1 MQKYKLL
8 NNIFG
13 WLMFFF
19 AAVVYTLTME
29 TSGSFWD
36 CGEFISG
43 CYRLQVVHPP
53 GAPFFLM
60 LGRLFTLLGGED
72 GSRIAMMVNWMSAL
86 ATAGAVMF
94 TFWTTTALAKKF
106 LMRDNNYSDGKI
118 FTVIGAG
125 LIAATSCTFL
135 DSLWFSAVEGEV
147 YALSQFFM
155 SIIVWM
161 IMKWDAD
168 DSPYADHWIVL
179 IAYMTGLSIGC
190 LLYTSR
196 CV

>member
-72 GSRIAMMVNWMSAL
+72 GSR
-86 ATAGAVMF
+86 
-94 TFWTTTALAKKF
+94 
-106 LMRDNNYSDGKI
+106 
-118 FTVIGAG
+118 
-125 LIAATSCTFL
+125 
-135 DSLWFSAVEGEV
+135 
-147 YALSQFFM
+147 
-155 SIIVWM
+155 
-161 IMKWDAD
+161 
-168 DSPYADHWIVL
+168 
-179 IAYMTGLSIGC
+179 
-190 LLYTSR
+190 
-196 CV
+196 